1 MIKTNFKLNL
11 TSYIISVYIILWY
24 ILLRL
29 RIFILRIIKEF
40 KYDKID
46 NNYENFEKT
55 HKSIVLAKDYFC
67 IMIYIFIFVLFLNF
81 YPVYK

>member
-11 TSYIISVYIILWY
+11 TSYIISVYI

>member
-11 TSYIISVYIILWY
+11 TSYIISVYIIL
-24 ILLRL
+24 LRL

-40 KYDKID
+40 KYDSNDKID